1 MLRAN
6 LTRNAQ
12 QDRYMVFV
20 DECDEEGVILQS
32 KEVGYLVTKDEAVNI
47 LASLDFNHKEIGYAF
62 STCEDH

>member
-6 LTRNAQ
+6 LTKNVQ

-32 KEVGYLVTKDEAVNI
+32 KEVGSLVTKDEAVNI